1 MSLLSTIFTGATIDS
16 YTDNATLVGNTLQ
29 FDNNI
34 LGPNLYNVD
43 ISSILT
49 GATDS
54 YTDNVTLSGST
65 LQFDNNILGPNY
77 YNVDISSI
85 LTGATDSYTDGVTLS
100 GSTLQFDNNILGP
113 NFYSVDLS
121 TILTGGTTDSYTD
134 NATLVGN
141 TLQFDNNVFGGNF
154 YNVDLSTIA
163 GGPFT
168 GNTSGNCISE
178 LHVVRLYGCPE
189 LNIMTDVI
197 INGDLTTENLTVN
210 DTLDVNDLEVSG
222 DLSVDGTTI
231 LQGVTIDFTGGTQGN
246 VLTIDSGGNAVWEE
260 PCCSGSTTG
269 DTMSFTVAGDN
280 GTPFTIV
287 SGDTLQFVGQTGLNI
302 GVSNPEVRIAMDYSG
317 PDSFIMAAS
326 NGTGITV
333 DGANDKL
340 VIYDDDASS
349 VKYINVDQISTAGGG
364 SFTGNT
370 SATCIT
376 DLYVSNVYGCSPI
389 TVHSSVQHSGSTA
402 SGELAFAIGG
412 LTQAIGGGSHSE
424 GTLTI
429 ASGASSHAEG
439 YLTSARNTV
448 DHAEGSQT
456 IADSSVG
463 GGGPDPLAA
472 HAEGILTKAYGS
484 GSHAEGNATEAWGT
498 ISHAEGQLTIAS
510 GWTSHAEGWST
521 TANGIGS
528 HVEGSGSTVN
538 GVFSH
543 ASGVNNTV
551 DGDYAKAAG
560 GQNSVDGDFGYAHGF
575 GNEADTFE
583 TAFGAY
589 NDRAIGGTINLL
601 TIGNGS
607 GVGASRSNAF
617 RVDFNGNTFNAS
629 GNYLAGAD
637 YAEYFESLEGN
648 EIPVGTVVELVGRK
662 IKVCEN
668 SENAIG
674 VISANP
680 GVIGNSD
687 GGTSN
692 EWVGKYEKDEWG
704 TTLYESH
711 ELDLPSKVDE
721 EGNTSTKKHKI
732 QRRKLSKEFD
742 SDKEYLT
749 REERPEWNKVALLG
763 QVRILNKQ
771 EIPIK
776 WIKMDDINE
785 NIGLYLIR

>member
-1 MSLLSTIFTGATIDS
+1 MKLTARTTATGVTSNNTFIHIVNTNDTSQDPAGSSYKAPLSLLSTIFTGATIDS

-65 LQFDNNILGPNY
+65 LQFDNNILGPN
-77 YNVDISSI
+77 
-85 LTGATDSYTDGVTLS
+85 
-100 GSTLQFDNNILGP
+100 
-113 NFYSVDLS
+113 FYSVDLS

-134 NATLVGN
+134 NVTLVGN

-210 DTLDVNDLEVSG
+210 NTLEVSG
-222 DLSVDGTTI
+222 GLSVSGSTT

-260 PCCSGSTTG
+260 PCCSGST
-269 DTMSFTVAGDN
+269 
-280 GTPFTIV
+280 
-287 SGDTLQFVGQTGLNI
+287 
-302 GVSNPEVRIAMDYSG
+302 
-317 PDSFIMAAS
+317 
-326 NGTGITV
+326 
-333 DGANDKL
+333 
-340 VIYDDDASS
+340 
-349 VKYINVDQISTAGGG
+349 GGG

-448 DHAEGSQT
+448 DHAEGNQT

-463 GGGPDPLAA
+463 AGGPDPMAA
-472 HAEGILTKAYGS
+472 HAEGILTKAYGN
-484 GSHAEGNATEAWGT
+484 GSHAEGGRTLAWG
-498 ISHAEGQLTIAS
+498 ISSHAEGLSTIAS

-521 TANGIGS
+521 TANGVGS
-528 HVEGSGSTVN
+528 HVEGTGSTVN
-538 GVFSH
+538 GDFSH

-648 EIPVGTVVELVGRK
+648 EIPLGTVVELVGRK

-721 EGNTSTKKHKI
+721 EGNTSIKKHKM

-742 SDKEYLT
+742 GDKEYLT

>member
-1 MSLLSTIFTGATIDS
+1 MKLTARTTATGVTSNNTFIHIVNTNDTSQDPAGSSYKAPLSLLSPIFTGATIDS
-16 YTDNATLVGNTLQ
+16 YTDNVTLVGNTLQ

-34 LGPNLYNVD
+34 
-43 ISSILT
+43 S
-49 GATDS
+49 GANFYS
-54 YTDNVTLSGST
+54 
-65 LQFDNNILGPNY
+65 
-77 YNVDISSI
+77 VDISSI

-121 TILTGGTTDSYTD
+121 
-134 NATLVGN
+134 A
-141 TLQFDNNVFGGNF
+141 
-154 YNVDLSTIA
+154 IA
-163 GGPFT
+163 GGDTFT
-168 GNTSGNCISE
+168 GNTSGDCINE

-222 DLSVDGTTI
+222 GLSVDGTTI

-260 PCCSGSTTG
+260 PCCSGSTG
-269 DTMSFTVAGDN
+269 GGTMSFTVDGDN
-280 GTPFTIV
+280 GTPFTIT
-287 SGDTLQFVGQTGLNI
+287 SGDTLTFEGSTGIDI
-302 GVSNPEVRIAMDYSG
+302 GVAATDRVLVAVDYSG
-317 PDSFIMAAS
+317 VDSVIMAAT

-340 VIYDDDASS
+340 LLYDNDASE
-349 VKYINVDQISTAGGG
+349 VKYINVDQISTGGGGGG

-439 YLTSARNTV
+439 FLTSARNTV
-448 DHAEGSQT
+448 DHAEGHST

-463 GGGPDPLAA
+463 SGGPDPAAA
-472 HAEGILTKAYGS
+472 HAEGFNTKAYGS
-484 GSHAEGNATEAWGT
+484 GSHAEGGGTEAWG
-498 ISHAEGQLTIAS
+498 ISSHAEGLSTIAS

-551 DGDYAKAAG
+551 DGDYAEAAG
-560 GQNSVDGDFGYAHGF
+560 FNNSVTGDYGYAHGV
-575 GNEADTFE
+575 GNEADFLE
-583 TAFGAY
+583 TTIGAY
-589 NDRAIGGTINLL
+589 SDRTAGANPNLFIIGG
-601 TIGNGS
+601 GS
-607 GVGASRSNAF
+607 DAASRANLF
-617 RVDFNGNTFNAS
+617 RVDSAGATYNSS
-629 GNYLAGAD
+629 GFYLGGAD
-637 YAEYFESLEGN
+637 YAEYFESEEGN
-648 EIPVGTVVELVGRK
+648 EIPVGTVVELVGSK

-687 GGTSN
+687 GGASD

-704 TTLYESH
+704 RPLYESH
-711 ELDLPSKVDE
+711 ELELPSKVDE
-721 EGNTSTKKHKI
+721 EGKVSTKKHRI

-742 SDKEYLT
+742 ADKEYLT

-771 EIPIK
+771 EIPNK
-776 WIKMDDINE
+776 WIKMKDINE

>member
-1 MSLLSTIFTGATIDS
+1 MKLTARTTATGVTSNNTFIHIVNTNDTSQDPAGSSYKAPLSLLSPIFTGATIDS

-34 LGPNLYNVD
+34 SGANFYSVD
-43 ISSILT
+43 ISPILT

-54 YTDNVTLSGST
+54 YTDNATLVGNT
-65 LQFDNNILGPNY
+65 LQFDNNILGANY

-100 GSTLQFDNNILGP
+100 GSTLQFDNNILGA

-141 TLQFDNNVFGGNF
+141 TLQFDNNILGANF
-154 YNVDLSTIA
+154 YSVDLSAIA
-163 GGPFT
+163 GGDSFT
-168 GNTSGNCISE
+168 GNTSGDCINE

-189 LNIMTDVI
+189 LNIMSDVI

-210 DTLDVNDLEVSG
+210 NTLDVNDLGVSG
-222 DLSVDGTTI
+222 DLNVSGSTT
-231 LQGVTIDFTGGTQGN
+231 LQGVTFNFTGGTQGN

-260 PCCSGSTTG
+260 PCCSGST
-269 DTMSFTVAGDN
+269 
-280 GTPFTIV
+280 
-287 SGDTLQFVGQTGLNI
+287 
-302 GVSNPEVRIAMDYSG
+302 
-317 PDSFIMAAS
+317 
-326 NGTGITV
+326 
-333 DGANDKL
+333 
-340 VIYDDDASS
+340 
-349 VKYINVDQISTAGGG
+349 GGG

-402 SGELAFAIGG
+402 SGELAFAIGA
-412 LTQAIGGGSHSE
+412 LTQATGHYSHAE
-424 GTLTI
+424 GVMTSV
-429 ASGASSHAEG
+429 SGMGSHAEG
-439 YLTSARNTV
+439 YFTTAHGNGC
-448 DHAEGSQT
+448 HAEGSYT
-456 IADSSVG
+456 VANSNIGS
-463 GGGPDPLAA
+463 GGPDPLAA
-472 HAEGILTKAYGS
+472 HAEGFNTKAYGS
-484 GSHAEGNATEAWGT
+484 GSHAEGGHSEAWG
-498 ISHAEGQLTIAS
+498 ISSHAEGLSTIAS

-543 ASGVNNTV
+543 ASCVNNTV

-560 GQNSVDGDFGYAHGF
+560 GQNSVNGDFGYAHGF
-575 GNEADTFE
+575 GNEADIFE
-583 TAFGAY
+583 TAIGAY
-589 NDRAIGGTINLL
+589 NDRSVGGTVNLL

-637 YAEYFESLEGN
+637 YAEYFESVEGN
-648 EIPVGTVVELVGRK
+648 EIPVGTVVELVGSK

-687 GGTSN
+687 SGAGG

-711 ELDLPSKVDE
+711 ELELPSKVDE
-721 EGNTSTKKHKI
+721 EGNVSTKKHRI
-732 QRRKLSKEFD
+732 QRKKLSKEFD
-742 SDKEYLT
+742 ADKEYLT

-771 EIPIK
+771 EIPNK
-776 WIKMDDINE
+776 WIKMKDINE

>member
-1 MSLLSTIFTGATIDS
+1 MSLLSPIFTGA
-16 YTDNATLVGNTLQ
+16 
-29 FDNNI
+29 
-34 LGPNLYNVD
+34 
-43 ISSILT
+43 
-49 GATDS
+49 
-54 YTDNVTLSGST
+54 
-65 LQFDNNILGPNY
+65 
-77 YNVDISSI
+77 
-85 LTGATDSYTDGVTLS
+85 
-100 GSTLQFDNNILGP
+100 
-113 NFYSVDLS
+113 
-121 TILTGGTTDSYTD
+121 TTDSYTD

-141 TLQFDNNVFGGNF
+141 TLQFDNNIYGANF
-154 YNVDLSTIA
+154 YNVDLSPIV
-163 GGPFT
+163 GGGSFT
-168 GNTSGNCISE
+168 GNTSGDCISE
-178 LHVVRLYGCPE
+178 LHVVRLYGCPD
-189 LNIMTDVI
+189 LNIMDNVI
-197 INGDLTTENLTVN
+197 IDG
-210 DTLDVNDLEVSG
+210 S
-222 DLSVDGTTI
+222 LSVTGPTTI
-231 LQGVTIDFTGGTQGN
+231 QGVTIDFTGGTQGN

-260 PCCSGSTTG
+260 PCCSGSTGSGT
-269 DTMSFTVAGDN
+269 TSFTVAGDN
-280 GTPFTIV
+280 GTPFTIT
-287 SGDTLQFVGQTGLNI
+287 SGDTLTFEGSTGIDI
-302 GVSNPEVRIAMDYSG
+302 GVAATDRVLIAVDYSG
-317 PDSFIMAAS
+317 VDSVIMAAT

-340 VIYDDDASS
+340 LLYDNDASE
-349 VKYINVDQISTAGGG
+349 VKYINVDQISTGGGGGG

-429 ASGASSHAEG
+429 ASGQSSHAEG
-439 YLTSARNTV
+439 YLTSAKFTV
-448 DHAEGSQT
+448 DHAEGWQT

-463 GGGPDPLAA
+463 AGGPDPSAA
-472 HAEGILTKAYGS
+472 HAEGYQTKAYGS
-484 GSHAEGNATEAWGT
+484 GSHAEGWSTLAWGQVSHT
-498 ISHAEGQLTIAS
+498 EGISTIAS

-521 TANGIGS
+521 IANGVGS

-538 GVFSH
+538 GHFSH

-560 GQNSVDGDFGYAHGF
+560 GQNSVTGDFGYAHGF

-583 TAFGAY
+583 TALGAY
-589 NDRAIGGTINLL
+589 NDRTVGGSVNLL

-617 RVDFNGNTFNAS
+617 RVDFTGNVFNAS

-637 YAEYFESLEGN
+637 YAEYFESLGGD
-648 EIPVGTVVELVGRK
+648 EIPIGTVVELVGRK

-680 GVIGNSD
+680 GIIGNSD

-711 ELDLPSKVDE
+711 ELNLPSKVDD
-721 EGNTSTKKHKI
+721 EGNVATKKHKI

-742 SDKEYLT
+742 PDKEYLT
-749 REERPEWNKVALLG
+749 REERPEWNLS
-763 QVRILNKQ
+763 
-771 EIPIK
+771 
-776 WIKMDDINE
+776 
-785 NIGLYLIR
+785 LIHI

>member
-1 MSLLSTIFTGATIDS
+1 MKLTARTTATGVTSNNTFIHIVNTNDTSQDPAGSSYKAPLSLLSPIFTGATIDS

-34 LGPNLYNVD
+34 LGTNFYSVD
-43 ISSILT
+43 IS
-49 GATDS
+49 
-54 YTDNVTLSGST
+54 
-65 LQFDNNILGPNY
+65 P
-77 YNVDISSI
+77 I

-100 GSTLQFDNNILGP
+100 GSTLQFDNNVFGT

-121 TILTGGTTDSYTD
+121 AIVGGGS
-134 NATLVGN
+134 
-141 TLQFDNNVFGGNF
+141 
-154 YNVDLSTIA
+154 
-163 GGPFT
+163 FT
-168 GNTSGNCISE
+168 GNTSGDCINE

-222 DLSVDGTTI
+222 GLEVDNDVTI
-231 LQGVTIDFTGGTQGN
+231 QGVTLNLTGGTQGN

-280 GTPFTIV
+280 GTPFSIV

-302 GVSNPEVRIAMDYSG
+302 GVSDPEVRIAMDYSG

-389 TVHSSVQHSGSTA
+389 TVHSSVQQSGSTA

-412 LTQAIGGGSHSE
+412 LTQATGHFSHAE
-424 GTLTI
+424 GVMTSV
-429 ASGASSHAEG
+429 SGMGSHAEG
-439 YLTSARNTV
+439 YFTTAHGNGC
-448 DHAEGSQT
+448 HAEGSYT
-456 IADSSVG
+456 EANSNIGS
-463 GGGPDPLAA
+463 GGPDPVAA
-472 HAEGILTKAYGS
+472 HAEGFNTKAYGS
-484 GSHAEGNATEAWGT
+484 GSHAEGGDSEAWG
-498 ISHAEGQLTIAS
+498 ISSHAEGLSTIAS
-510 GWTSHAEGWST
+510 GWTSHAEGWGT

-551 DGDYAKAAG
+551 DGDYAEAAG
-560 GQNSVDGDFGYAHGF
+560 FNNSVTGDYGYSHGV
-575 GNEADTFE
+575 GNVADFLE
-583 TAFGAY
+583 TTIGAY
-589 NDRAIGGTINLL
+589 SDRTAGVNANLFIIGG
-601 TIGNGS
+601 GS
-607 GVGASRSNAF
+607 DAASRANLF
-617 RVDFNGNTFNAS
+617 RVDGQGFTYNSS
-629 GNYLAGAD
+629 GSYLGGAD
-637 YAEYFESLEGN
+637 YAEYFESEEGN
-648 EIPVGTVVELVGRK
+648 EIPVGTIVELVGSK

-680 GVIGNSD
+680 GIIGNSD
-687 GGTSN
+687 GGAGD

-704 TTLYESH
+704 TPLYESH
-711 ELDLPSKVDE
+711 ELELPSKVDE
-721 EGNTSTKKHKI
+721 EGKVSTKKHRI

-742 SDKEYLT
+742 ADKEYLT

-771 EIPIK
+771 EIPNK
-776 WIKMDDINE
+776 WIKMEDINE